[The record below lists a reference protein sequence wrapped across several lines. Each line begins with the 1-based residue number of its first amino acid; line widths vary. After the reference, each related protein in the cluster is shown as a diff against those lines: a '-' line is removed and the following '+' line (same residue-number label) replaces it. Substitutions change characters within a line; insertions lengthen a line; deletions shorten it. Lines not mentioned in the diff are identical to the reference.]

1 MKWCHM
7 APYEEC
13 TWHEIHVVWHDTWK
27 IDHESERKFSLL
39 DHTKKNQFVEER
51 RKAEKKK
58 KGEENKKRGERKKSV
73 WEEGKREKKGK
84 GREGRRR
91 TGSSSLNFSVFA
103 EN

>member
-51 RKAEKKK
+51 RKVEKKK
-58 KGEENKKRGERKKSV
+58 KKKERKTKR
-73 WEEGKREKKGK
+73 EEKEKNLCGKKEKGKRKEKGEM
-84 GREGRRR
+84 EG
-91 TGSSSLNFSVFA
+91 GEPVLPP
-103 EN
+103 